1 MIVLILLA
9 LAGMLAGIFLLLNM
23 TPFEFAEDLTK
34 SFASREPPIS
44 KKIGQLNHPREAK
57 GIKRTVREAKEMMI
71 LTGRGGKFA
80 ALCALSLFLAVMGA
94 VICIVI
100 QNYFMLP
107 VLAVGMGLIPFWY
120 VLFTS
125 HSYKK
130 LMNNEIETGLS
141 IITSS
146 YLRSESIITAVEENI
161 HYLNPP
167 VADVFRGFLA
177 ETGMISADVKQALS
191 NMKPKLDNYIFRE
204 WVDAA
209 IACQDDKSLKSTLT
223 PIIAKL
229 SDMRIVAAELDYLVY
244 EPFKEFITMA
254 FLLVGNIPLLY
265 FLNKDWYNVLANT
278 GFGKGILAV
287 CLLVL
292 LISFAAVIR
301 LTKPVEYK
309 RYVPVWARLYRRWG
323 LSGTDFPFP
332 GCAIYRHQ

>member
-107 VLAVGMGLIPFWY
+107 VLAAGMGLVPFWY

-265 FLNKDWYNVLANT
+265 FLNKDWYNVLVNT

>member
-9 LAGMLAGIFLLLNM
+9 FAGMLAGIFLLLNM

-44 KKIGQLNHPREAK
+44 KKIGQLNHPRGAK
-57 GIKRTVREAKEMMI
+57 GIQKTVREAKEMMI

-80 ALCALSLFLAVMGA
+80 ALCALSLFLAAMGA

-107 VLAVGMGLIPFWY
+107 VLAAGMGLIPFWY

-146 YLRSESIITAVEENI
+146 YLRSESIITAIEENI

-204 WVDAA
+204 RCV
-209 IACQDDKSLKSTLT
+209 
-223 PIIAKL
+223 
-229 SDMRIVAAELDYLVY
+229 
-244 EPFKEFITMA
+244 
-254 FLLVGNIPLLY
+254 
-265 FLNKDWYNVLANT
+265 
-278 GFGKGILAV
+278 
-287 CLLVL
+287 
-292 LISFAAVIR
+292 
-301 LTKPVEYK
+301 
-309 RYVPVWARLYRRWG
+309 
-323 LSGTDFPFP
+323 
-332 GCAIYRHQ
+332 